1 MAAER
6 EEEEEE
12 ILTKMIG
19 FDGTIPFVG
28 LFVLFIVLG
37 FYGKYW
43 RRGDLNHVHEW
54 SLAGRRLGTALVFFL
69 IGADIYTAYT
79 FVAIPSGVF
88 AKGSLYFFAIPYVGL
103 TFGVALVTMPRLW
116 SLSREKGYITASDFV
131 KDRFSSKIL
140 SILIAMTGIISL
152 LPYIALQIVGMQS
165 VLTVMLSG
173 TANSNTVEEISLL
186 IAFVILAAFTYTSG
200 LRGATLT
207 AVFKDILIWIT
218 VIALIVVVPLSIG
231 GGGGGGFA
239 TAFKNVKKQT
249 YITLSES
256 LVPGYTT
263 MVLGSAL
270 ALYLY
275 PHAINGVLSS
285 ESAQKLRT
293 STALLPLYGVGLAI
307 MALMGILVYAVPSA
321 MNFLSHFPESSRGIL
336 VVPSL
341 ILYTMPGWFSG
352 IALLGIFVGGL
363 VPAAIMAMSQAS
375 LLTRNI
381 IKEIKPNMPASSEI
395 RITKISSTAFK
406 FIALGFVFVVP
417 ATYAISLQ
425 LLGGILIVQI
435 LPAVFFGLYVKSSLR
450 KEPLIVGLLVGIF
463 SGIYMVEYTNN
474 FGALTSSLFHTTF
487 GSLYVAVI
495 ALVFNLIISFG
506 GSAIMNKKRLLS
518 NGEGSSQ

>member
-1 MAAER
+1 
-6 EEEEEE
+6 
-12 ILTKMIG
+12 MIG
-19 FDGTIPFVG
+19 LDGTIPFVG

-43 RRGDLNHVHEW
+43 RRGDLNNVHEW
-54 SLAGRRLGTALVFFL
+54 SLAGRKLGTALVFFL

-88 AKGSLYFFAIPYVGL
+88 AKGSLYFFAIPYVAL
-103 TFGVALVTMPRLW
+103 TFGIALVTMPRLW
-116 SLSREKGYITASDFV
+116 SLSREKGYITASDFA
-131 KDRFSSKIL
+131 KDRFSSKAL
-140 SILIAMTGIISL
+140 SILIAITGIISL

-207 AVFKDILIWIT
+207 AIFKDILIWIT
-218 VIALIVVVPLSIG
+218 VLALIVVVPLSIV
-231 GGGGGGFA
+231 GGFG
-239 TAFKNVKKQT
+239 TAFKDVKKQS
-249 YITLSES
+249 YITLSDS
-256 LVPGYTT
+256 LVPGYATL
-263 MVLGSAL
+263 VLGSAL

-506 GSAIMNKKRLLS
+506 GSAIMNKTRLVLYH
-518 NGEGSSQ
+518 QKK